1 MWNFLGET
9 GLLKSE
15 WAIFLRFLLK
25 RTKFHGLINAWQQ
38 MKVSFFVHNY
48 HVLGK
53 YVHSVSCKYFTL
65 DVLVG
70 QFFYINHC
78 MIGKHPHF
86 LFLSWKMCFP
96 YKHVVWCRYAE
107 REHLWVWFPLEY
119 KWQYWTIFLGQQ
131 FLAEVS
137 MFSSPDIAKHCEISS
152 NIG

>member
-1 MWNFLGET
+1 MPLNPSWMWNFLGET

-70 QFFYINHC
+70 KFVYINHR
-78 MIGKHPHF
+78 MIVGLLNHRR
-86 LFLSWKMCFP
+86 S
-96 YKHVVWCRYAE
+96 AE
-107 REHLWVWFPLEY
+107 REYLWVWFPLDH
-119 KWQYWTIFLGQQ
+119 KWQYWTIFLGRQ
-131 FLAEVS
+131 FLAQAS
-137 MFSSPDIAKHCEISS
+137 MFSSPDIAKPCEISS